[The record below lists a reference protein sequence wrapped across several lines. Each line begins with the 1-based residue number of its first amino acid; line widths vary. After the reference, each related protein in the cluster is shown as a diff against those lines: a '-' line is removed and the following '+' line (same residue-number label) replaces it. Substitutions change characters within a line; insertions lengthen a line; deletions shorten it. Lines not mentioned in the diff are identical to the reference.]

1 MDVSPLSGDGTLSA
15 IDLRQK
21 RMEQRSDP
29 TESELLSLAVVKVNT
44 LRSRNCVS
52 VLMRDE
58 ERSKQGQ
65 TNNKAKQHSRPKA
78 VAFPKLPRV
87 GLEPTTHVYVTQM
100 NPVKLS
106 CTYIH
111 VYT

>member
-29 TESELLSLAVVKVNT
+29 TESELLSLAIVKVNT

-58 ERSKQGQ
+58 KEGKKKQARSNIQQG
-65 TNNKAKQHSRPKA
+65 KA
-78 VAFPKLPRV
+78 
-87 GLEPTTHVYVTQM
+87 T
-100 NPVKLS
+100 
-106 CTYIH
+106 
-111 VYT
+111 

>member
-44 LRSRNCVS
+44 LRSTVS
-52 VLMRDE
+52 L
-58 ERSKQGQ
+58 
-65 TNNKAKQHSRPKA
+65 
-78 VAFPKLPRV
+78 L
-87 GLEPTTHVYVTQM
+87 
-100 NPVKLS
+100 
-106 CTYIH
+106 
-111 VYT
+111 